1 MNRCIS
7 RKDYL
12 KKDNSN
18 VGYALYVQDN
28 IKKDDYARLN
38 TGQIVKIIG
47 IKENEVDKK
56 AIYFNIYNEDWCNS
70 AAVENFSESIIDL
83 IEVGDII
90 EINKEKYEVIYDE
103 SLDKL
108 GVLIPNRDY
117 LGIRHS
123 ALKHIFEKYEN
134 ITILTKE
141 QYIQNCY
148 KLVDRP
154 ADS

>member
-18 VGYALYVQDN
+18 VGYALYVQNN

-38 TGQIVKIIG
+38 TGQIVKTIG

-70 AAVENFSESIIDL
+70 AAVENFSENIIDL
-83 IEVGDII
+83 IEVGDYVNGYPVRRIANFNN
-90 EINKEKYEVIYDE
+90 ELCNFDLNTMEWT
-103 SLDKL
+103 
-108 GVLIPNRDY
+108 P
-117 LGIRHS
+117 
-123 ALKHIFEKYEN
+123 LKDIDVYYN
-134 ITILTKE
+134 ILTKE
-141 QYIQNCY
+141 QYMQNCY
-148 KLVDRP
+148 KIDTN
-154 ADS
+154 

>member
-7 RKDYL
+7 RKEYL
-12 KKDNSN
+12 KKYNSN

-47 IKENEVDKK
+47 IKENKLDKK

-83 IEVGDII
+83 IELYDYVNGMIVFDII
-90 EINKEKYEVIYDE
+90 TYDNGEKTIKISSGYLMSENEIQD
-103 SLDKL
+103 
-108 GVLIPNRDY
+108 
-117 LGIRHS
+117 
-123 ALKHIFEKYEN
+123 
-134 ITILTKE
+134 ILTHE
-141 QYIQNCY
+141 QYMQNCY